1 MTFISSGINLNFQSQ
16 TQLKNHKISKK
27 SDSHSPDP
35 SLKVPPNHASLVDHA
50 CYRNQPQA
58 DNSNPQAK

>member
-1 MTFISSGINLNFQSQ
+1 M
-16 TQLKNHKISKK
+16 NHKISNK